1 MKVPLIPNES
11 FLNSRHP
18 LLDQMKTLVDVR
30 KTKVTEDFDEE
41 TEETETALLI
51 EELSQAKSS
60 II

>member
-1 MKVPLIPNES
+1 MKVPLMPNES

-41 TEETETALLI
+41 TEETALLI

>member
-41 TEETETALLI
+41 TEETALLI